1 MRKVS
6 QSRPTKQGSGFS
18 AARPAPSRFWRR
30 MAVLMVL
37 LSMAALASGCA
48 PAGATTSIPK
58 LSLGLESTTNPQ
70 DATGTLQIV
79 LLLTVLTLAPSI
91 LIMTTAFTRIVIVL
105 GFVRNALGV
114 PQMPPNQVMIGL
126 SLILTFYVMSPAWTV
141 IDAEAVQ
148 PYNAG
153 QITQDV
159 ALERAMAPLRSFM
172 FKQTREKDLALFV
185 SLSNMAA
192 PRNEADIPNHV
203 LLPAFVI
210 SELKTAFQMG
220 FLLFIPFLVVDMVVS
235 SALMSLG
242 MMMLPPSVVSLPF
255 KVLLF
260 IMVDGWNLIVRSLVL
275 SFAR

>member
-1 MRKVS
+1 M
-6 QSRPTKQGSGFS
+6 
-18 AARPAPSRFWRR
+18 
-30 MAVLMVL
+30 
-37 LSMAALASGCA
+37 
-48 PAGATTSIPK
+48 PK
-58 LSLGLESTTNPQ
+58 LSLGLDSSANPQ
-70 DATGTLQIV
+70 DATGLLQIV

-91 LIMTTAFTRIVIVL
+91 LILTTAFTRIVIVL
-105 GFVRNALGV
+105 AFVRNALGV

-126 SLILTFYVMSPAWTV
+126 SLILTFYVMSPVWTV
-141 IDAEAVQ
+141 IDAEAMQ

-153 QITQDV
+153 QITQEV
-159 ALERAMAPLRSFM
+159 AMERATAPMRSFM

-220 FLLFIPFLVVDMVVS
+220 FILFIPFLVIDMVVS
-235 SALMSLG
+235 SALMSMG

-255 KVLLF
+255 KLLLF
-260 IMVDGWNLIVRSLVL
+260 VMVDGWNLIVRSLVL
-275 SFAR
+275 SFVS